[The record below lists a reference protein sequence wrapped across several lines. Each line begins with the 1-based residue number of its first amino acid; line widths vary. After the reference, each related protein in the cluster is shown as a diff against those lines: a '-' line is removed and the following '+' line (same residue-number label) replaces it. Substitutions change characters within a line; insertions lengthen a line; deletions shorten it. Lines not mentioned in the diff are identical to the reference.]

1 VAGVP
6 KASSITERASTP
18 ISRTPS
24 LKSFPTECVRTPGS
38 PPYSRFTSKTR
49 HGAPAR
55 ISPRRMTFAR
65 CDFPEPFA
73 PTITFTF
80 SNALPPG
87 ENSSPFQRSAKE
99 NLWARGF
106 GDRRASRE
114 DLRIP
119 AGEDSV
125 PGAADLGPGDPFS
138 FFSFGPHHLEE
149 EFSGPS
155 RRRRAS
161 PSLGG
166 LGKETKA
173 SSPWKERR
181 ESPRFKGFL
190 LPGRS
195 GGLGSPRP
203 PSSNREIRAFSSAL
217 TAHPL
222 PPSPSSG

>member
-6 KASSITERASTP
+6 KASSITDRASTP

-24 LKSFPTECVRTPGS
+24 LKSFPTEYVRTPGS

-55 ISPRRMTFAR
+55 ISPRRITFAR

-87 ENSSPFQRSAKE
+87 ENSSPSKVRPRKIFGPGVSGMGGLVGKISASQ
-99 NLWARGF
+99 LG
-106 GDRRASRE
+106 
-114 DLRIP
+114 RIP
-119 AGEDSV
+119 SQGPRTLARAIHFV
-125 PGAADLGPGDPFS
+125 PSALAHTTWRRS
-138 FFSFGPHHLEE
+138 FR
-149 EFSGPS
+149 GPS

-181 ESPRFKGFL
+181 VRPRFKGFL
-190 LPGRS
+190 LASRE

-217 TAHPL
+217 TAHPPASL
-222 PPSPSSG
+222 SSG